1 MIIIQGF
8 LDMKM
13 KNWVRNLITRVIAIA
28 PSLIVSIV
36 SGPSGAGKLII
47 LSSMILSFELPFALI
62 PLLKFCNSSKKVG
75 PLKESIYVSFLKP
88 FLQPKNIHI
97 HPPTQTQ
104 TRKPINSPC

>member
-47 LSSMILSFELPFALI
+47 LSSVRLINLFSALFFQLNIL
-62 PLLKFCNSSKKVG
+62 
-75 PLKESIYVSFLKP
+75 
-88 FLQPKNIHI
+88 
-97 HPPTQTQ
+97 
-104 TRKPINSPC
+104 